1 VVKKQKQKTQ
11 QQQLSCLTPPV
22 SWVSDQATRLRQH
35 LWLDWMTF
43 SLQGNKGTKLIWQLW
58 YS

>member
-22 SWVSDQATRLRQH
+22 SWVSDKATRQRQH
-35 LWLDWMTF
+35 LWLDWMAF
-43 SLQGNKGTKLIWQLW
+43 SLEGNKGTKRSGQHW
-58 YS
+58 YR